1 MGNPYKKYWYLDE
14 NITFLNHGSFGAT
27 PIPILEK
34 QNELRNL
41 LEREPVKFFMRDYE
55 EYYEN
60 ARISLS
66 KIIGAFHKDIV
77 FVPNATT
84 GVNTALRS
92 VPLKE
97 NDEIMVTT
105 QEYNACKNALNEIA
119 KERKVVVKEIEIPFP
134 VKSSQK
140 IVEKLIDSVTPKTK
154 YLLIDHIISPTALVL
169 DVKTIVKEMKAKGV
183 ETIVDG
189 AHSVGQIP
197 LNLNDIAPAYYT
209 SNCHKWLCAPKGSA
223 FLYVREDFQK
233 FTRPLVISHG
243 ANSPRKDKSKFFLEF
258 FWTGTNDPTPFF
270 VISYAI
276 DFLNSLSDEGLEG
289 VIKRNRNLCL
299 EARDLICRNLNI
311 EKPCPDK
318 MVGSMASFPIE
329 DARKEPSSPLFI
341 DPLQE
346 TLFFDYK
353 IEVPV
358 IYFPK
363 YPKRIIRIS
372 SQIYNN
378 IEEFSKLSEILKNL
392 LNLT

>member
-1 MGNPYKKYWYLDE
+1 MDERFRKYWLLDK

-34 QNELRNL
+34 QNEFRSLI
-41 LEREPVKFFMRDYE
+41 EREPVKFFMRDYE
-55 EYYEN
+55 EYYEK

-66 KIIGAFHKDIV
+66 NIIGASYEDIV

-92 VPLKE
+92 IPLKE
-97 NDEIMVTT
+97 NEEIIVTT
-105 QEYNACKNALNEIA
+105 QEYNACRNALNEIA
-119 KERKVVVKEIEIPFP
+119 KEKKVVVKEVEIPFP
-134 VKSSQK
+134 VKSFSQ
-140 IVEKLIDSVTPKTK
+140 IVEKLINSVSPKTK
-154 YLLIDHIISPTALVL
+154 YLLIDHIASPTALVL

-197 LNLNDIAPAYYT
+197 LNLNEIEPIYYT

-223 FLYVREDFQK
+223 FLYVRKEYQK

-258 FWTGTNDPTPFF
+258 FWMGTDDPTPFF
-270 VISYAI
+270 VIPYAI
-276 DFLNSLSDEGLEG
+276 EFFNSLTDDGLDG

-299 EARDLICRNLNI
+299 VARDKICKNLNI
-311 EKPCPDK
+311 EKPCPDE
-318 MVGSMASFPIE
+318 MVGSMASFPIK
-329 DARKEPSSPLFI
+329 DAQTEPRPPLFI
-341 DPLQE
+341 DALQDA
-346 TLFFDYK
+346 LFFDYK

-358 IYFPK
+358 MYFPK
-363 YPKRIIRIS
+363 FPKRLLRIS
-372 SQIYNN
+372 SAIYNE
-378 IEEFSKLSEILKNL
+378 IEDYEKLSEVLKKL
-392 LNLT
+392 I